1 MLCIYMDMV
10 RYQHVNTKCGVI
22 YETLV
27 KSLCEF
33 RVVGH
38 GLIGV

>member
-38 GLIGV
+38 VLIGV